1 MSALWIVDYIG
12 HNTVRIFILLFCAI
26 TRDFF
31 AGNWKCLKSFNE
43 RFQVPPQMQVL
54 QNCIIGHGWTVV
66 PVATIGFL
74 PVKHITKSCWG
85 LSFFFFFY
93 KKKFFQSG
101 WFYFALK
108 VSRLG
113 YSIFSIHF
121 ATILTKK
128 KFLSKNT
135 SRKWKCSHFTK
146 CWIEYLTLNNQIIGN
161 GPFICKCI
169 PDYNISVKLI
179 TCYIYSHS
187 NILCP
192 LLFFT
197 NRPTTTPDLA
207 LMNKLFY

>member
-1 MSALWIVDYIG
+1 M
-12 HNTVRIFILLFCAI
+12 
-26 TRDFF
+26 RDFKYRL
-31 AGNWKCLKSFNE
+31 KC
-43 RFQVPPQMQVL
+43 
-54 QNCIIGHGWTVV
+54 
-66 PVATIGFL
+66 
-74 PVKHITKSCWG
+74 KSCKIVLLVTG
-85 LSFFFFFY
+85 EPLYQLQQLVSFLLSISQRVVGGYPFFFFFY
-93 KKKFFQSG
+93 KKKLFQSG

-197 NRPTTTPDLA
+197 NRPTTIPDLA